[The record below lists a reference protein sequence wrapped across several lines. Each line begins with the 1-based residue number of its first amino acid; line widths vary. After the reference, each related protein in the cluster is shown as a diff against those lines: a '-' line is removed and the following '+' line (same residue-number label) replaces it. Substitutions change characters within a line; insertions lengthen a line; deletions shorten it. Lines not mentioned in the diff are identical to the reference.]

1 MNCKINKPSYI
12 YVNKIIILNY
22 FLLYILLLHDIKI
35 EFGSCWVPG
44 LQRKAKI
51 LGLNFLHVLN
61 GSPYETNIFFK
72 THLTCKLLESS
83 NKCIINCNKMSFNHE
98 NPKSCLHRA
107 LMQTAGP
114 AHK

>member
-1 MNCKINKPSYI
+1 MVFVRSYFIANETSYKIG
-12 YVNKIIILNY
+12 ILAGWAN
-22 FLLYILLLHDIKI
+22 
-35 EFGSCWVPG
+35 WN
-44 LQRKAKI
+44 LQ
-51 LGLNFLHVLN
+51 HVLD
-61 GSPYETNIFFK
+61 GSPYEPNIFFK

-98 NPKSCLHRA
+98 NPKSCLHCS